1 MLLIE
6 DRHDDCDKEDKMNIA
21 EVKEMECRR
30 RQRRLRS
37 AMLPTFDVEQ
47 GSFIPYQVPKQN
59 GGKNGGKQITDQ
71 TQMKRLPSEY
81 NICHT

>member
-1 MLLIE
+1 MLSIE

-37 AMLPTFDVEQ
+37 AMLPAFL
-47 GSFIPYQVPKQN
+47 SRALLFPIKCLN
-59 GGKNGGKQITDQ
+59 KMAGKNGGKQITDQ